1 MLVSATSNGTC
12 QKKGAG
18 VPRPGTETPV
28 FPIALKQ
35 LGELAWGF
43 GEGQLL
49 CPHHQNPSN
58 LHIHSIHLNAKSPSP
73 GFSGLP
79 WGFTC
84 GQGEGGPWIRN
95 RKPHHHHPPVI
106 WLCKCRLQAGLRSLN
121 CPHLH
126 QQPRPL
132 LPKQAPLAGLRWSDG
147 TESSLVVGGGN
158 RLLGTP

>member
-1 MLVSATSNGTC
+1 M
-12 QKKGAG
+12 
-18 VPRPGTETPV
+18 PRPGTETPV

-84 GQGEGGPWIRN
+84 GQGEG
-95 RKPHHHHPPVI
+95 
-106 WLCKCRLQAGLRSLN
+106 RSLDQEQEA
-121 CPHLH
+121 PPPPPSSYLAV
-126 QQPRPL
+126 QV
-132 LPKQAPLAGLRWSDG
+132 QAAGWAQV
-147 TESSLVVGGGN
+147 T
-158 RLLGTP
+158 